1 MKRHVGRV
9 AKTVGRR
16 SKQGATMTILASM
29 RRAAILGGVALAA
42 IGLSSAAFA
51 QKTKLTVYTAIEN
64 EQLEPFKKAFEADNP
79 AIEIAWVRDSTGVM
93 TAKLIAEKDNPRAD
107 VVWGLAASSV
117 GLMAGMGMIEPYT
130 PANAAALKPIFKSGK
145 NPETWVGMDA
155 FLAVVCFNTAEAAK
169 AGAPKPATWND
180 LTNAAYKGKVVMP
193 HPASSGT
200 GYLTIAA
207 WLQLMGEEK
216 GWQFMDKLHD
226 NIAVYTHSGSAPCV
240 QAARGERLIGI
251 GFDMRG
257 ASEKTKGAP
266 LDLVV
271 PKEGIGWEMEATGIV
286 KGSKNM
292 DAAKKVADWAAT
304 QKANELYGKYYAI
317 VAHPAVKAAPPNY
330 PANAEAAMVKNDI
343 NWMASN
349 RDKILAE
356 WSKRYDSKSA
366 PK

>member
-1 MKRHVGRV
+1 MIFKAGTRLLAV
-9 AKTVGRR
+9 A
-16 SKQGATMTILASM
+16 
-29 RRAAILGGVALAA
+29 AAALSAVFAA
-42 IGLSSAAFA
+42 GEAAA
-51 QKTKLTVYTAIEN
+51 QKTQVTVYTAMEN
-64 EQLEPFKKAFEADNP
+64 DQLGPYKQAFEAENP
-79 AIEIAWVRDSTGVM
+79 TVEIVWVRDSTGVV
-93 TAKLIAEKDNPRAD
+93 TARFLAEKDNPRAD
-107 VVWGLAASSV
+107 IVWGLAASSMALFEAQ
-117 GLMAGMGMIEPYT
+117 GLLEPYT
-130 PANAAALKPIFKSGK
+130 PPAAKDLKPIFKSGK

-169 AGAPKPATWND
+169 AGAPKPATWDD

-240 QAARGERLIGI
+240 QAARGERMIGI

-266 LDLVV
+266 IDLIV
-271 PKEGIGWEMEATGIV
+271 PKEGIGGRWKRPASSRARRTSPGARRSPIGPRPRRRTSSTASTTRSSRIRRSRRRRRTTRPRARPRWSRTTSTG
-286 KGSKNM
+286 
-292 DAAKKVADWAAT
+292 WR
-304 QKANELYGKYYAI
+304 
-317 VAHPAVKAAPPNY
+317 PNR
-330 PANAEAAMVKNDI
+330 E
-343 NWMASN
+343 
-349 RDKILAE
+349 RILAE
-356 WSKRYDSKSA
+356 WSKRYESKAA